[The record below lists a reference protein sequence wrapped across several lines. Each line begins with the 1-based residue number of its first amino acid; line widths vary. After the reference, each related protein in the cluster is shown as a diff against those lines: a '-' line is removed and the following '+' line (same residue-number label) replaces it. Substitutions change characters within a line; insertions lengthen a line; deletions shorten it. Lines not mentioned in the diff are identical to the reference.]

1 LQAVAWY
8 REAADQGYAKA
19 QTNLGWMYANGHGLE
34 QDYVR
39 ALASHRP
46 GAAGGARNGG
56 IGMTDR
62 AWVLSGGFGIDNL
75 RVEARA
81 PREPGVGEARVRIE
95 WVSLNRRDLLLIDG
109 VYNPRQNLPVVPC
122 SDGAGTVE
130 AVGPGCAR
138 VRPGDRVVISF
149 FPGWIAGEP
158 DMAKLTSALGGPGDG
173 VLRDAIT
180 IAESALA
187 PLPPSV
193 STETAATLPCAAL
206 TAWTAVV
213 EQGAVR
219 PGSVVLTQGTGGVSL
234 FALQFAKRLGARVV
248 ATTSSEA
255 KAERLTEL
263 GADAIV
269 NYRREADWTKRA
281 RELAGGPVDLVVE
294 VGGADTLD
302 ASLRLVRPG
311 GTIALI
317 GVLSGAKASIT
328 LPLAVM
334 RQVRLQGV
342 TCGPRESLDAMIRAI
357 AANGLDPCIS
367 DRFAFA
373 DAPRAFQRMT
383 ENAHVGK
390 IAIRT
395 AA

>member
-1 LQAVAWY
+1 
-8 REAADQGYAKA
+8 
-19 QTNLGWMYANGHGLE
+19 
-34 QDYVR
+34 
-39 ALASHRP
+39 
-46 GAAGGARNGG
+46 
-56 IGMTDR
+56 MTDR
-62 AWVLSGGFGIDNL
+62 AWALSGGFGIDNL

-81 PREPGVGEARVRIE
+81 PREPGAGEARVRIE
-95 WVSLNRRDLLLIDG
+95 WVSLNRRDLLLVEG
-109 VYNPRQNLPVVPC
+109 VYNPRQTLPVVPC

-149 FPGWIAGEP
+149 FPSWIAGEP
-158 DMAKLTSALGGPGDG
+158 DSAKFASALGGPGDG
-173 VLRDAIT
+173 VLRDTVT
-180 IAESALA
+180 IAEEALA

-193 STETAATLPCAAL
+193 STETAAALPCAAL
-206 TAWTAVV
+206 TAWSAVV

-219 PGSVVLTQGTGGVSL
+219 PGSVVVTQGTGGVSL

-255 KAERLTEL
+255 KAERLAEL

-383 ENAHVGK
+383 DNAHVGK